1 MTQVNVTSVLPYLV
15 SRQLLE
21 TIKCQDGQASNLHY
35 HQQRMDKSLQALGF
49 KNHYDLQQLIS
60 PPDNEL
66 YRCRIVYDERTV
78 TITYLPY
85 TKRIISTLQL
95 VQADQLEYALKYADR
110 NELDTLF
117 EQRSTADDVLIIKD
131 GLVTDTTIANIAF
144 FDGKQWLTPRS
155 PLLQGTTRARLLNE
169 KQIYEADIRPSDLN
183 YNSEFALLNAMIGFS
198 QIKNGIIL
206 PTKS

>member
-1 MTQVNVTSVLPYLV
+1 
-15 SRQLLE
+15 
-21 TIKCQDGQASNLHY
+21 
-35 HQQRMDKSLQALGF
+35 MDKSLQALGF